1 MDTHICHDGLALG
14 LQIYACYFADLRPK
28 QLPFQQR
35 FAWKTRCTEIQL
47 ENPITKLA
55 TRNKNFSIMLSYCSG
70 VVCLLITMYYTAQA
84 QGITE
89 INGIVI
95 LLVLGEGEMLQ
106 QGVRMVT

>member
-1 MDTHICHDGLALG
+1 
-14 LQIYACYFADLRPK
+14 
-28 QLPFQQR
+28 
-35 FAWKTRCTEIQL
+35 
-47 ENPITKLA
+47 
-55 TRNKNFSIMLSYCSG
+55 MLSYCTG